1 MDMLSQEMHCKS
13 LNEPLSKAVMSD
25 DNILKQKDHLYIWT
39 YATCGI
45 NMFTISNV
53 NDVYLESHCNASN
66 VLALMSQ
73 ARSAGLLSENGYKAM
88 NLPD

>member
-13 LNEPLSKAVMSD
+13 LNEPLSEAVMSD
-25 DNILKQKDHLYIWT
+25 DDILKQKDHSYICTTT

-45 NMFTISNV
+45 NMFTISDV

-66 VLALMSQ
+66 VLALISPT
-73 ARSAGLLSENGYKAM
+73 RSAGLSNICRKM
-88 NLPD
+88 NTKR